1 MRSLSLWWKTIFYP
15 RHAVL
20 YIKDNPE
27 RTKTALAVFGISAVL
42 MICSWSAYVLLEEI
56 SYVFLLYPFLEL
68 LVFFAFIILI
78 NLITRLTINSDLSKL
93 FFISLLGIGPLSLL
107 YVLGIFNNYFSGTN
121 PFAGFI
127 IQFLLGLASLC
138 YLFYFVYKAHIIGIK
153 AVKWRCI
160 IMYFISVSLSFILTI
175 GLINMLSKSLPVL
188 M

>member
-20 YIKDNPE
+20 YIKDDPE

-56 SYVFLLYPFLEL
+56 SYTFLFYPFLEL

-107 YVLGIFNNYFSGTN
+107 YVLGIFNNHFSGTN